1 MLIGSNI
8 PLRLLPDASVESDDQ
23 KAETGVPVTSRKK
36 RKNERQTD
44 TIDPAMIKEA
54 LWLHKRMGHPSR
66 QVMMKAIAHNAWTG
80 IPSGL
85 TPDIIDSVFH
95 HIECT
100 ACALGKRNRL
110 PREKGTGIHPVH
122 PGHTLSFD
130 YQPVTTPSITGH
142 TGYFLFKCLC
152 SGYRHAVLTKSKD
165 TANLKEAISSVTQWY
180 KKHGFPIKKLRS
192 DAGSTEKGQE
202 LQKFLSDME
211 IDYSPAAV
219 NSQFQNP
226 VEREVQTVNKG
237 VATLFAD
244 QHLLNSSFW
253 TYALNHWILA
263 ANATP
268 ISGETSP
275 VEQVTG
281 RSIDISRMFRFPF
294 GCPVTSTKEQPKVA
308 FPAVKSEMGI
318 CLGAYAENDKSI
330 LLYIPGRRLKEFPR
344 TNVQTLKINFPP
356 HPKSLDVQ
364 PVYDDMLQVEYK
376 SPINRQT
383 QILGTQGF
391 QHFSQVLDDIENG
404 DMFPSK
410 PTAPSSS
417 GPLLSSSAHP
427 PQYWFEKGGLKDPSV
442 ASPQSSPT
450 STILSLDHSVHWL
463 SNQMENCFSI
473 SVRTDDNPSI
483 ARALR
488 N

>member
-1 MLIGSNI
+1 M
-8 PLRLLPDASVESDDQ
+8 
-23 KAETGVPVTSRKK
+23 
-36 RKNERQTD
+36 
-44 TIDPAMIKEA
+44 
-54 LWLHKRMGHPSR
+54 
-66 QVMMKAIAHNAWTG
+66 
-80 IPSGL
+80 
-85 TPDIIDSVFH
+85 
-95 HIECT
+95 
-100 ACALGKRNRL
+100 
-110 PREKGTGIHPVH
+110 
-122 PGHTLSFD
+122 
-130 YQPVTTPSITGH
+130 
-142 TGYFLFKCLC
+142 FKCLC

-165 TANLKEAISSVTQWY
+165 TDHLKEAIASVTQWY
-180 KKHGFPIKKLRS
+180 KKQGFPTQKLRFDS
-192 DAGSTEKGQE
+192 GSTETGHEIKQ
-202 LQKFLSDME
+202 FLSDMG

-237 VATLFAD
+237 VSTLFAD

-253 TYALNHWILA
+253 TYALNHWILS

-294 GCPVTSTKEQPKVA
+294 GCPVTSTKEQAKVA

-344 TNVQTLKINFPP
+344 MNVQTLKINFPP
-356 HPKSLDVQ
+356 HPKTLDVQ

-383 QILGTQGF
+383 QLLGTQGF
-391 QHFSQVLDDIENG
+391 QHFSQVLDDMESG
-404 DMFPSK
+404 DMLPST
-410 PTAPSSS
+410 PALSSASAPSV
-417 GPLLSSSAHP
+417 PTSAPP
-427 PQYWFEKGGLKDPSV
+427 PQYWFEKEGPTAASAIFSQTSSSSSSSVSDPSV
-442 ASPQSSPT
+442 N
-450 STILSLDHSVHWL
+450 WL

-473 SVRTDDNPSI
+473 SVRTDDNPSK
-483 ARALR
+483 AKALR
-488 N
+488 NWHRWSIPADKEMDMLHDMDLYEEVAFEDVPQGVQILPTKMDFKTKYDSMGTFIKDKARLVVLGNLEWETLQDYFSPTAHTKTLNLLLALAVEHNFILFGLDIYGAFNHS